1 MCQPG
6 RPGPQGDGQLGSP
19 GLAAFHS
26 AKSSG
31 SRLEPVCPWA
41 TVFSEALSA
50 SGLCPDSAPY
60 AGTPRTER

>member
-6 RPGPQGDGQLGSP
+6 RPGPHGDGQLGSP

-31 SRLEPVCPWA
+31 SRLVPVCPCA
-41 TVFSEALSA
+41 TAFSLARSA
-50 SGLCPDSAPY
+50 SGDWPDSAPY
-60 AGTPRTER
+60 VGTLRTDR